1 VSLLRTP
8 FCRELGI
15 DYPIWSVGFGTGAGP
30 ELAAAVSN
38 AGGFGVLGA
47 SGMPADAIGRLVART
62 RELTERPFGVNVII
76 AEDGPGD
83 RAFLTEAVRAATAAR
98 VAAVVLFWGDAAP
111 YVPEAHAGGAK
122 VLIQVGSVVE
132 AQAAA
137 AAGVDAVIVQ
147 GVEAGGHIKPAGAI
161 VRDLARDAEAAL
173 R

>member
-1 VSLLRTP
+1 MIHTRICDL
-8 FCRELGI
+8 LGI
-15 DYPIWSVGFGTGAGP
+15 RHPIVLGGMGTATTAP
-30 ELAAAVSN
+30 LVAAVSN

-161 VRDLARDAEAAL
+161 VRDIARDAEAAL